1 MKSLCRH
8 SMHITNICPYRDS
21 SSLWNLLVK
30 KMGLWMPWSVAG
42 GSLLEDFSQSQPC
55 KWHLGAPS
63 RIHPHN
69 WHIPTPT
76 ILCPNC
82 TFYKYLLT
90 FTNKITPRAL
100 ILESKIFLNRIPLTL
115 ATSSQAL
122 TPHRLEP
129 KSRVCHYGVNKAR
142 EFSQSLVLSIVE
154 NRWNSSVHCTPWWHH
169 PWHYPPTLTCFP
181 VAVTPI

>member
-1 MKSLCRH
+1 MDESQKQSKACRH
-8 SMHITNICPYRDS
+8 SIHITNICPLLYRDWN
-21 SSLWNLLVK
+21 SLWNLLVK

-42 GSLLEDFSQSQPC
+42 GSLMEDFSQSQPC

-76 ILCPNC
+76 ILCPKC

-115 ATSSQAL
+115 AASSQIL
-122 TPHRLEP
+122 IPHRLEP

-142 EFSQSLVLSIVE
+142 EFSQS
-154 NRWNSSVHCTPWWHH
+154 P
-169 PWHYPPTLTCFP
+169 
-181 VAVTPI
+181 